1 MRAHIPGYRTLMIP
15 SLAFF
20 VIALA
25 CTDFDRLVGLSG
37 EQAEGDQAL
46 AGRTEERRAAELSRV
61 IPGLAGFFYD
71 TSGNVVVAVK
81 GGGGATVTRARLK
94 PLFPLEL
101 ARSRRRHPTADI
113 VVLGAQY
120 TFLELRNWRDRLEA
134 RGVLSSPGVA
144 WLDLD
149 EVANRVAVGLE
160 AAGDP
165 GAVRALA
172 RAAGGPA
179 EALDIG
185 SLGWGSGEHTSEIPS
200 LAKPVCRLLLSKK
213 KKT

>member
-37 EQAEGDQAL
+37 EQAPGDQTP
-46 AGRTEERRAAELSRV
+46 AGRPEERRAAELSRV

-101 ARSRRRHPTADI
+101 ARSRRRHPTSDI
-113 VVLGAQY
+113 VVLGAQS
-120 TFLELRNWRDRLEA
+120 TVLELRNWPDRLEA

-144 WLDLD
+144 W
-149 EVANRVAVGLE
+149 VGLRQG
-160 AAGDP
+160 AQRGSVGFGGPGGPRAG
-165 GAVRALA
+165 RALTPAA
-172 RAAGGPA
+172 RGP
-179 EALDIG
+179 
-185 SLGWGSGEHTSEIPS
+185 
-200 LAKPVCRLLLSKK
+200 R
-213 KKT
+213 

>member
-134 RGVLSSPGVA
+134 RGGLSGPGVA
-144 WLDLD
+144 WRGFGGG
-149 EVANRVAVGLE
+149 ANRGAGGL
-160 AAGDP
+160 G
-165 GAVRALA
+165 
-172 RAAGGPA
+172 AAGGPRA
-179 EALDIG
+179 GGALAPAAG
-185 SLGWGSGEHTSEIPS
+185 GAPGALGISENQPDVS
-200 LAKPVCRLLLSKK
+200 PN
-213 KKT
+213 TPQ